1 MKEYAAKKKKP
12 LQYNYNTTVETTE
25 PLQTL
30 LILAKLRGD
39 RAQGKAGGQACFLV
53 SIQTRNR
60 RQTASLSIE
69 AKGWVKHVT
78 QNQRANKNNAAI
90 PHAQERQRT

>member
-1 MKEYAAKKKKP
+1 MKEYAAKKKNP

-39 RAQGKAGGQACFLV
+39 RA
-53 SIQTRNR
+53 
-60 RQTASLSIE
+60 
-69 AKGWVKHVT
+69 
-78 QNQRANKNNAAI
+78 
-90 PHAQERQRT
+90 